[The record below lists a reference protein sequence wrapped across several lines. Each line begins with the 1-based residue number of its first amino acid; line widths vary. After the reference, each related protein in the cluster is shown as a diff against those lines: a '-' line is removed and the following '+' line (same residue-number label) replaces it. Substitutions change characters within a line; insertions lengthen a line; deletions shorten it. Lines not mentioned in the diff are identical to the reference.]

1 MNNTTAEAN
10 AEHERCLAEYKA
22 FKKAGNKVNVI
33 PSRQRSD
40 ILPGTINK
48 KTPENGVIISPK
60 LKGLTNIQK
69 AELVIREFKRI
80 TSFDLQ
86 AKAGMCKVEAF
97 RCARLLENDG
107 VITRESGKGMGGVT
121 TFICVD
127 GE

>member
-80 TSFDLQ
+80 TSF
-86 AKAGMCKVEAF
+86 
-97 RCARLLENDG
+97 
-107 VITRESGKGMGGVT
+107 
-121 TFICVD
+121 
-127 GE
+127 